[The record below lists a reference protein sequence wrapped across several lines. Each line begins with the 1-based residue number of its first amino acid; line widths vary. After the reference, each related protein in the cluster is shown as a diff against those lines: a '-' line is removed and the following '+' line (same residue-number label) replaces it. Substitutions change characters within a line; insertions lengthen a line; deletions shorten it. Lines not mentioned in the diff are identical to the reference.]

1 MSDTSKV
8 TEISLQIN
16 RFGWLVSGVQDQESG
31 FANTK
36 VIWLESKHQH
46 MSSWERGFWWWIRN
60 PTCLSYNSDE
70 ALCGWRGTEL
80 GWGSCG
86 ARLLVSSRYSVAHTV
101 EHCVEKEMP
110 TLWSILFNSDDCH
123 MIKSQHVLSSLTLWF
138 GFWKFFLF

>member
-1 MSDTSKV
+1 MIGVWRSGSGIGVRIDQSDLRANTSKSPV
-8 TEISLQIN
+8 EKEGSDGDKGI
-16 RFGWLVSGVQDQESG
+16 
-31 FANTK
+31 
-36 VIWLESKHQH
+36 QH
-46 MSSWERGFWWWIRN
+46 VRAI
-60 PTCLSYNSDE
+60 SYNSDE

-101 EHCVEKEMP
+101 EHCVDKEMP

-138 GFWKFFLF
+138 GF